1 MELSRCM
8 GFGLPDNGYDKELSF
23 KQQNECPASIKYIYI
38 RLNPRNTFKN
48 IQSFAKRRV
57 VCK

>member
-38 RLNPRNTFKN
+38 REILLKTSRAL
-48 IQSFAKRRV
+48 QSEEWCVNKL
-57 VCK
+57 